1 MGMVGTGIDLELAQ
15 LLRTQARVREHGL
28 DRSADGLLGPPL
40 EQLAERLL
48 LDPLG
53 MSAVALVGL
62 RLQLR
67 RGYRDLA
74 GIEHDHMIAGVE
86 VRGPGRLVLA
96 GEDEG
101 DARGETTQRLIRRI
115 DDEPAALDLACSRA
129 VRLGVHASSCPGSI
143 ALSCCLASR
152 PRTTRRRHSPRAG
165 AAAPSSAGLPAS
177 SRPG

>member
-15 LLRTQARVREHGL
+15 LLRTQARVREHAL
-28 DRSADGLLGPPL
+28 DRSADDLLGPPL

-115 DDEPAALDLACSRA
+115 DDEPAALDLALSRGI
-129 VRLGVHASSCPGSI
+129 RLVVHQSSCPVAVSVPVY
-143 ALSCCLASR
+143 SCRR
-152 PRTTRRRHSPRAG
+152 PRATRRRLRPFAG
-165 AAAPSSAGLPAS
+165 AAAPLTAGTPAV
-177 SRPG
+177 